1 MVVLSDLWAVVCKP
15 ATKMRLNVFLWL
27 PHVSLAPT
35 LLTRL
40 YIDTHLHADT
50 PKPSTG
56 LRKHWIQH
64 YHSTSCPPPSSP
76 SFLPSFFLSWLFSPL
91 PSSVFNLSH
100 SRVAL
105 SPPTLLP
112 ASSLCQLTALN
123 TRHLIRSP
131 NVPLFLLAC
140 TSCSSLFLLISFD
153 LCWFISYSPLP
164 IVLLLC
170 VGLLIIEQE
179 MYILCVGSM
188 CVLCFCGR
196 RRRMIGKLCVC
207 VSVFMALGDSGVTAH
222 EAEIRF

>member
-1 MVVLSDLWAVVCKP
+1 MLTPPSP
-15 ATKMRLNVFLWL
+15 AQVWGNTESSTIT
-27 PHVSLAPT
+27 PHHV
-35 LLTRL
+35 
-40 YIDTHLHADT
+40 
-50 PKPSTG
+50 
-56 LRKHWIQH
+56 
-64 YHSTSCPPPSSP
+64 PPPPSP

-105 SPPTLLP
+105 SPPTRLP
-112 ASSLCQLTALN
+112 TSSLCQLTALN

-188 CVLCFCGR
+188 CVLCFYGR
-196 RRRMIGKLCVC
+196 RRRMIVC
-207 VSVFMALGDSGVTAH
+207 VSVFMALRDSGVTAH